1 MEVTSDADQPPGAT
15 PGGKAPD
22 PLKQRRAERHTPGGK
37 RHQARIL
44 TLQIL
49 FEVDVT
55 NHPVEEVIHHTLT
68 MDEMSAALKSH
79 VRRLVYGVMK
89 ERDGLDPFIVAA
101 APAFPVQRLPPVDR
115 NVLRLA
121 IFELLHEPAVPL
133 KAAINEAVELAKR
146 FGGDNSGRF
155 VNGVLGTTAE
165 RLAVEGLLNRPLAP
179 RKSEKQSSSPTG
191 A

>member
-1 MEVTSDADQPPGAT
+1 MESTSGESQQPHRSSTGKQPAARKHA
-15 PGGKAPD
+15 GG
-22 PLKQRRAERHTPGGK
+22 QRPIPGGK

-55 NHPVEEVIHHTLT
+55 SHRVDDVFEHALTIEET
-68 MDEMSAALKSH
+68 SSSLKSH
-79 VRRLVYGVMK
+79 VRRLVYGVMR
-89 ERDGLDPFIVAA
+89 ERDAIDPYIVAA
-101 APAFPVQRLPPVDR
+101 APAFPIPQLPPIDR

-155 VNGVLGTTAE
+155 VNGVLGTVAD
-165 RLAVEGLLNRPLAP
+165 RLAAEGLLNRPPPQPA
-179 RKSEKQSSSPTG
+179 G
-191 A
+191 NG